1 VLHVITKERK
11 TDHHTSTQKLFKH
24 GQKISRLGKGL
35 LLLGRRTGFG
45 WKVSV
50 QVIIGV
56 DGHEI
61 RVFDDGIEFS
71 IDIPM
76 NQFKHEISTGFG
88 QCMGMLQTPFRS
100 EGRQANGSATGFHVL
115 IQDLVPLFIIFQSV
129 ENHSLDGMVKCSLE
143 LIHFLRM
150 KNFGPNSLGKR
161 SLEHVHEKMVRFSSN
176 FFSWSL
182 TPYLVYI

>member
-1 VLHVITKERK
+1 MAMMLRYSVTCHDKRK
-11 TDHHTSTQKLFKH
+11 KNRSTQKLFKH
-24 GQKISRLGKGL
+24 GQKISRLGKRL

-45 WKVSV
+45 WKVSE

-61 RVFDDGIEFS
+61 RVFNDGIEFS

-76 NQFKHEISTGFG
+76 DQFKHEISTGFG
-88 QCMGMLQTPFRS
+88 QCMRVLQTPFRS
-100 EGRQANGSATGFHVL
+100 EGRQANGSATGIHIL
-115 IQDLVPLFIIFQSV
+115 IQDLVPLFIIFQPI

-150 KNFGPNSLGKR
+150 KNFDPNSLGR
-161 SLEHVHEKMVRFSSN
+161 DL
-176 FFSWSL
+176 
-182 TPYLVYI
+182 